1 MIILLGNSCK
11 RTDLTPAYIHITAE
25 DLENCIDVSNFN
37 ETHEQYFDQDK
48 LDAISRHKFTHVNVY
63 VNNKNL
69 GCWEL
74 PCKVPVL
81 DVNSTDT
88 CTLILIPAFPI
99 SGMTNTIYGYPFLN
113 ICRQKVVLQKG
124 STYEVSQN
132 PPKYE
137 YSEYARF
144 TFFETFSN
152 STSFSP
158 SSVSTTDLTFN
169 PTEFEGNNVGEII
182 LNNENGLSFDVT
194 SSAFVAPVGSYRT
207 LLEVRYKTEVDVQVA
222 AKMSTAYNPYIAYPV
237 GGFYA
242 SPNEWK
248 TIHFD
253 LTNVINS
260 YHSTSSNYTEM
271 TLVFSGVGEQ
281 DQEKRVEIDDIKV
294 VYIKTA

>member
-1 MIILLGNSCK
+1 MRLLKFLPK
-11 RTDLTPAYIHITAE
+11 REALRKD
-25 DLENCIDVSNFN
+25 
-37 ETHEQYFDQDK
+37 
-48 LDAISRHKFTHVNVY
+48 ISV
-63 VNNKNL
+63 
-69 GCWEL
+69 
-74 PCKVPVL
+74 
-81 DVNSTDT
+81 
-88 CTLILIPAFPI
+88 
-99 SGMTNTIYGYPFLN
+99 
-113 ICRQKVVLQKG
+113 
-124 STYEVSQN
+124 
-132 PPKYE
+132 
-137 YSEYARF
+137 
-144 TFFETFSN
+144 
-152 STSFSP
+152 P

-169 PTEFEGNNVGEII
+169 PTVFEGNNVGEII
-182 LNNENGLSFDVT
+182 LNNENGLSFDVA

-242 SPNEWK
+242 SPDEWK